1 MCTVLGH
8 AIPPPG
14 AWGLVLGLGLLDIA
28 VSLDLFRFG
37 PHVAMISSRPADDVR
52 PSIHPSGVPDS
63 TADRPAPT
71 TQLETATQWLTW
83 LQLP

>member
-1 MCTVLGH
+1 VYRVG
-8 AIPPPG
+8 PRDPSS
-14 AWGLVLGLGLLDIA
+14 WGLVLGLGLLDIT

-37 PHVAMISSRPADDVR
+37 PHVAMISSRPAAN
-52 PSIHPSGVPDS
+52 PSGVPDSTS

-71 TQLETATQWLTW
+71 KQLETAAQWLTW